1 MTTDPQ
7 GTAPARTPWGLRA
20 FALLRALAL
29 APLLALGPAL
39 AWAQISLQSVSSS
52 VQGGVEVVRI
62 EFSQPLASPPAGF
75 AVQTPPRIALD
86 FTGVS
91 NALSSGLVE
100 VAPLPPSAASA
111 PAAASILTL
120 ACSAVVLPGRAL
132 LLKRQSERIG
142 SKAAQ
147 SAQETTQAWFRLQ
160 RERALRA
167 HEA

>member
-1 MTTDPQ
+1 MTTDPA
-7 GTAPARTPWGLRA
+7 GTAPKRTRWGLQA
-20 FALLRALAL
+20 LALLRTLAL

-100 VAPLPPSAASA
+100 VNQGNLRTVTVAEAESELPAPVLVACTTSA
-111 PAAASILTL
+111 
-120 ACSAVVLPGRAL
+120 
-132 LLKRQSERIG
+132 
-142 SKAAQ
+142 
-147 SAQETTQAWFRLQ
+147 
-160 RERALRA
+160 
-167 HEA
+167 